1 MGSTI
6 PSSFGRQKAGLQS
19 CGGFAANLTEPAYFH
34 TVNLH
39 VGTNWSV
46 EIKAGFVENLS
57 MAGLLGRR
65 GFFENFVVR
74 FDHSSSPPYFDLERI
89 SRI

>member
-1 MGSTI
+1 VQQI
-6 PSSFGRQKAGLQS
+6 
-19 CGGFAANLTEPAYFH
+19 GGFAANISEPAYFH

-65 GFFENFVVR
+65 GFFETFVVR
-74 FDHSSSPPYFDLERI
+74 FDHSSSPPYHGLERI
-89 SRI
+89 PRI